1 MCHPW
6 LAAGVTVFV
15 GAILVRELSPLV
27 GTQSSGGTTRPTGLL
42 GTSLRTWFRKRIAPV
57 AESLMARRI
66 PADAVTLTQLAASLI
81 CGVAYAYGWMFTAGW
96 LLFATGTLD
105 VIDGEMARRQ
115 GCAGPRGAFIDSVV
129 DRYGESAVF
138 VGLVV
143 FYRDAWM
150 LWAVLGAWAGAFLV
164 SYARARAESLGIEC
178 PEGML
183 QRPERFVILGGSSM
197 ASAVAAQW
205 SCTGTQHRGVLA
217 AGLCVLAVLAH
228 ATALQRTR
236 QTLRK
241 LG

>member
-6 LAAGVTVFV
+6 LAAGVTAFIGV
-15 GAILVRELSPLV
+15 ILVRELGPLT
-27 GTQSSGGTTRPTGLL
+27 GARSSADDSRPTGIL
-42 GTSLRTWFRKRIAPV
+42 GTRLRAWFRARIEPV
-57 AESLMARRI
+57 VELLIARRVT
-66 PADAVTLTQLAASLI
+66 ADAVTLTQLGASVV
-81 CGVAYAYGWMFTAGW
+81 CGMAYAYGWMFTAGW
-96 LLFATGTLD
+96 LLLATGTLD
-105 VIDGEMARRQ
+105 VVDGEMARRQ
-115 GCAGPRGAFIDSVV
+115 GCAGPHGAFIDSVV

-138 VGLVV
+138 LGLVV
-143 FYRDAWM
+143 FYRDTWM
-150 LWAVLGAWAGAFLV
+150 LWVVLGAWAGAFLV

-178 PEGML
+178 REGML

-217 AGLCVLAVLAH
+217 AGLCLLAVLAH